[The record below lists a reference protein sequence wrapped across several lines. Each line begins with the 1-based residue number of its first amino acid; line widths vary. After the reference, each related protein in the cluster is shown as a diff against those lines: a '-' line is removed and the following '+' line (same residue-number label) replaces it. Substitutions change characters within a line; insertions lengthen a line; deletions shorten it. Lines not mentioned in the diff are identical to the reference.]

1 MEPLQVNGAEMA
13 RSLSSPYAD
22 SVDSF
27 IASRH
32 DLRPST
38 LKGYRMG
45 LQRFEAFVGTGAAVS
60 ALSAK
65 AANAYITSCL
75 KRKRKFLAHH
85 DARSL
90 RLFSAW
96 LVRANVFAVDPL
108 SGVAVPHQPRVRRKP
123 FTVEEVALIRETAR
137 RSGMGERDEAI
148 VVTGLGCGVRLDEM
162 VNLAWPNDLDLKRGF
177 LYVRA
182 AKSDAG
188 VRRVPLDP
196 EVRAILDVYV
206 KDVRQRPP
214 EYAGPLFLNRHGDAF
229 TYWGFAAIF
238 RRLRG
243 RLPRELDFKI
253 HRARNTY
260 ITDQL
265 RSGTDL
271 YVTMKLA
278 GHKSPKVTEGYA
290 GELSDDELRRLT
302 KPSFS
307 VLHGR
312 RKAS

>member
-1 MEPLQVNGAEMA
+1 MEAEVA

-32 DLRPST
+32 GLRPST

-45 LQRFEAFVGTGAAVS
+45 LQRFGEFTGGHTSIAIS
-60 ALSAK
+60 ALTARN
-65 AANAYITSCL
+65 ANAYIADCL

-90 RLFSAW
+90 RLFAAW
-96 LVRANVFAVDPL
+96 LVRANVFVVDPL
-108 SGVAVPHQPRVRRKP
+108 SGVEVPHQPKRRRKP
-123 FTVEEVALIRETAR
+123 FTTDEVALIRETAR
-137 RSGMGERDEAI
+137 QSGMGDRDEAI

-162 VNLAWPNDLDLKRGF
+162 CNLEWPQDLDLKRGF

-182 AKSDAG
+182 SKTDAG
-188 VRRVPLDP
+188 VRRIPLDP
-196 EVRAILDVYV
+196 EVRSILDTYV
-206 KDVRQRPP
+206 KDVRQRPVD
-214 EYAGPLFLNRHGDAF
+214 YAGPLFLNRHGDAF

-265 RSGTDL
+265 RQGTDL
-271 YVTMKLA
+271 YVVMKNA

-302 KPSFS
+302 KPAFS
-307 VLHGR
+307 VLHGGR
-312 RKAS
+312 RGAKAS